1 MFLLSLL
8 FSWVGFFVVFFF
20 CIDLNIPFE
29 NWSLCSF
36 NDVKY
41 KRISYDQWMNITMI
55 DYMKKESLK
64 ILVVGRLMNCKY
76 LLILM
81 CFASSSGNKKNI
93 FFRFDPVFYPEQYIA
108 YITWCFHFFSLL
120 SLKLPQACSIL
131 YDYTNNTAK
140 IQGILSD
147 YIHSK

>member
-1 MFLLSLL
+1 
-8 FSWVGFFVVFFF
+8 
-20 CIDLNIPFE
+20 
-29 NWSLCSF
+29 
-36 NDVKY
+36 
-41 KRISYDQWMNITMI
+41 MNITMI

-93 FFRFDPVFYPEQYIA
+93 FFRFDPVFYPEQYRSF
-108 YITWCFHFFSLL
+108 YLCFHFFSLL

-140 IQGILSD
+140 IKGILSD

>member
-1 MFLLSLL
+1 MSRLEMFLLSLL

-81 CFASSSGNKKNI
+81 CFASSSGNKKNM
-93 FFRFDPVFYPEQYIA
+93 FFQV
-108 YITWCFHFFSLL
+108 WSSFSLYYLVL
-120 SLKLPQACSIL
+120 SFLLPFIFKTSAGMFYSL
-131 YDYTNNTAK
+131 WLHK
-140 IQGILSD
+140 
-147 YIHSK
+147 

>member
-1 MFLLSLL
+1 
-8 FSWVGFFVVFFF
+8 
-20 CIDLNIPFE
+20 
-29 NWSLCSF
+29 
-36 NDVKY
+36 
-41 KRISYDQWMNITMI
+41 MNITMI

-81 CFASSSGNKKNI
+81 CVLHQVLVTRKTC
-93 FFRFDPVFYPEQYIA
+93 FFRFDQVFYPEQYIA

-140 IQGILSD
+140 IKGILSD

>member
-8 FSWVGFFVVFFF
+8 FSWVGFFVVFFFF

-81 CFASSSGNKKNI
+81 CFLHQVLVTRKTC
-93 FFRFDPVFYPEQYIA
+93 FFRFDPLFYPEQY
-108 YITWCFHFFSLL
+108 SLYYLVL
-120 SLKLPQACSIL
+120 SFLLPFIFKTSAGMFYSL
-131 YDYTNNTAK
+131 WLHK
-140 IQGILSD
+140 
-147 YIHSK
+147 

>member
-1 MFLLSLL
+1 
-8 FSWVGFFVVFFF
+8 
-20 CIDLNIPFE
+20 
-29 NWSLCSF
+29 
-36 NDVKY
+36 
-41 KRISYDQWMNITMI
+41 MNIKMI

-81 CFASSSGNKKNI
+81 CFASSSGNKKNMV
-93 FFRFDPVFYPEQYIA
+93 FFLRFDPVFYPEQYIA

-140 IQGILSD
+140 IKGILSD

>member
-8 FSWVGFFVVFFF
+8 FSWVGFFVVFFFF

-55 DYMKKESLK
+55 VYMKKESLK

-76 LLILM
+76 LLKLM

-93 FFRFDPVFYPEQYIA
+93 FFRFDPVFYPEQY
-108 YITWCFHFFSLL
+108 SLYYLVL
-120 SLKLPQACSIL
+120 SFLRPFIFKTSAGMFYSLWL
-131 YDYTNNTAK
+131 HK
-140 IQGILSD
+140 
-147 YIHSK
+147 

>member
-20 CIDLNIPFE
+20 FCIDLNIPFE
-29 NWSLCSF
+29 NLSLCSF

-81 CFASSSGNKKNI
+81 CFASSSGNKKNMFFQVWSSFLPWTIYSLYYLVLSFLLPFI
-93 FFRFDPVFYPEQYIA
+93 FKTSAGMFY
-108 YITWCFHFFSLL
+108 SLWL
-120 SLKLPQACSIL
+120 HK
-131 YDYTNNTAK
+131 
-140 IQGILSD
+140 
-147 YIHSK
+147 